1 MFFLSLPPLPT
12 GVLSERREAR
22 PMIARLARRD
32 VVAAAAVALGW
43 ALAVRPAR
51 AATFAYRFATNL
63 SVDHPLNVYLH
74 ECWDA
79 VRRETGGRLD
89 VRIFPNSVLGGD
101 TAVLG
106 QLRSGAVQFF
116 TLDGGILESVVPVA
130 AIQGVGFAF
139 RDSADAFAALDGPLG
154 DEVRAQIAQRGLYVH
169 PKMWENGMRQITAGT
184 RPIARAD
191 DLAGFR
197 IRTPPGALW
206 VDLFKSLGASPTPL
220 NFAETY
226 TALQTRLVDGQE
238 NPYAIIDTARLYE
251 VQKYLSVTN
260 HMWSAYH
267 VLGNADAWRAL
278 PSDVRAMVERNLTT
292 YALRQRRDT
301 ALRNASLAEKLVRR
315 GMILNRAD
323 VSGFRARLTASGF
336 YEKWR
341 ATFGARAWGLL
352 EAHAGR
358 LA

>member
-1 MFFLSLPPLPT
+1 MT
-12 GVLSERREAR
+12 AR
-22 PMIARLARRD
+22 VARRRFI
-32 VVAAAAVALGW
+32 AAGAGALGPM
-43 ALAVRPAR
+43 LAGRPAR
-51 AATFAYRFATNL
+51 AAAFSYRYASNL
-63 SVDHPLNVYLH
+63 TVDHPLNVFMRQ
-74 ECWDA
+74 CWDA

-89 VRIFPNSVLGGD
+89 VRIFPNSELGGD
-101 TAVLG
+101 TAVLS

-130 AIQGVGFAF
+130 AISGVGFAF
-139 RDSADAFAALDGPLG
+139 RDSADAFAAFDGPLG
-154 DEVRAQIAQRGLYVH
+154 DEVRAQIVQRGLYVH
-169 PKMWENGMRQITAGT
+169 PKMWENGMRQITSGS
-184 RPIARAD
+184 RPIVRVE

-206 VDLFKSLGASPTPL
+206 VDLFRSLGASPTPL

-226 TALQTRLVDGQE
+226 TALQTKLVDGQE

-267 VLGNADAWRAL
+267 LLGNGEAWQAL
-278 PSDVRAMVERNLTT
+278 PSEVRAIVDRNLTT
-292 YALRQRRDT
+292 SALRQRRDT
-301 ALRNASLAEKLVRR
+301 MLRNASLADKLARC
-315 GMILNRAD
+315 GMVLGRAD
-323 VSGFRARLTASGF
+323 AAGFRARLTASGF

-341 ATFGARAWGLL
+341 STFGARAWGLL
-352 EAHAGR
+352 EAHTGR